1 MFLVC
6 VAILW
11 VLVLFNLLITHAHL
25 TSIVKVSS
33 NLRNN
38 MHEFFETKNM
48 LFKKFQNR
56 KHKIN
61 VTSSN
66 FEGDHTS
73 NLESPASTSLSKIS
87 SSRARKVKINSVI
100 VRPDAC
106 QSCFA
111 HNFNYII
118 DNPNICATGGNSS
131 SKIDIIILI
140 FTEHKRKV
148 NRDTVRETWMSP
160 YKQNTGNIRYAF
172 LLGYT
177 NNTEAQKAIEKENQ
191 IHRDIIQE
199 DFIDAYKN
207 LTYKT
212 IMAFKWA
219 HTKCGHARFLMK
231 TDDDMYVNTAALLKA
246 ATANEKQLQK
256 SMGGACRKS
265 LRPIRARNSKWYAS
279 FTSYPR
285 KSYPGFCSGT
295 GYVTSMTMAEKVL
308 QISKHVPFFHLEDVY
323 VALCVRK
330 LGLTLFPIRGFNSVQ
345 VRPHTCHYK
354 SDKVITSH
362 YMPPQLTRKIWALKC

>member
-6 VAILW
+6 VIILW
-11 VLVLFNLLITHAHL
+11 VLVLFNLLLTHAQL

-38 MHEFFETKNM
+38 MHEFVETKQM
-48 LFKKFQNR
+48 LFRKLQNR
-56 KHKIN
+56 EHKIN
-61 VTSSN
+61 VTSRN
-66 FEGDHTS
+66 FEGDHTTYF
-73 NLESPASTSLSKIS
+73 ESAASTSLSKIS
-87 SSRARKVKINSVI
+87 SSRARKVKISSVI

-106 QSCFA
+106 ESCFA

-118 DNPNICATGGNSS
+118 DHPNICATGGNSS
-131 SKIDIIILI
+131 SKVDIIILI
-140 FTEHKRKV
+140 FTEHKRKEY
-148 NRDTVRETWMSP
+148 RDTVRETWMSP
-160 YKQNTGNIRYAF
+160 YKQNTGHIRYAF

-177 NNTEAQKAIEKENQ
+177 HNVEAQKAIETENE

-199 DFIDAYKN
+199 DFVDAYKN

-246 ATANEKQLQK
+246 ATANKKQLQK

-285 KSYPGFCSGT
+285 KWYPEFCSGT
-295 GYVTSMTMAEKVL
+295 GYVTSMDSDRKGSPDL
-308 QISKHVPFFHLEDVY
+308 QACAIFPSRG
-323 VALCVRK
+323 CVR
-330 LGLTLFPIRGFNSVQ
+330 GIV
-345 VRPHTCHYK
+345 C
-354 SDKVITSH
+354 
-362 YMPPQLTRKIWALKC
+362 